1 MASTPLHFAIGA
13 ATGMV
18 LAAPQ
23 LRTAWQSRS
32 GLASATKTWLL
43 ASWACGIAASLPSL
57 LKYAG
62 VPETITTGFWM
73 NIFFFHPLT
82 NSILPQ
88 NYLAGGVAMGLCFTI
103 QYTLLLLAIHRTQRL
118 KP

>member
-23 LRTAWQSRS
+23 LRIAWQSRS
-32 GLASATKTWLL
+32 GLASATKTWLIT
-43 ASWACGIAASLPSL
+43 SWACGIAASLPSL

-62 VPETITTGFWM
+62 VHETITTGFWM
-73 NIFFFHPLT
+73 NIFFLHPLI
-82 NSILPQ
+82 NSVVPQ
-88 NYLAGGVAMGLCFTI
+88 NYLVGGAAMGLCFTI
-103 QYTLLLLAIHRTQRL
+103 QYTWLLLAIHRTHRL
-118 KP
+118 